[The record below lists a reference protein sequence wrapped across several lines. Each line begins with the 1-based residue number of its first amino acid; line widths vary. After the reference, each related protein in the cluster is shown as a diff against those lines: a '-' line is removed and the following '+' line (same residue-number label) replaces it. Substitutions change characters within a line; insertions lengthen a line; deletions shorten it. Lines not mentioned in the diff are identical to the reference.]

1 MDIVFVVLHYGAIE
15 ETNKCI
21 ESIRKK
27 IDTESYKIII
37 IDNCSPDN
45 SYTRLIEQY
54 GANADIVLIR
64 NAENLGF
71 ARGNNVGFLH
81 AKKEYKP
88 QFIVLMN
95 NDIIILQ
102 NNIFEKIELAY
113 EQYRFAVLGPMIVS
127 GDGTIISNPMRKFLL
142 TLRGVERAKK
152 RYKRLSIL
160 NKLGIDNLYQR
171 IMGMIHPYTPS
182 ISIEERIKDQV
193 DVGLHGSFLVFSK
206 EYIERFDGLDS
217 RTFLYFEEDLLF
229 LHMMRE
235 SMHTLYTPEIC
246 VFHSE
251 DASTNA
257 MCVNSRKKNA
267 FVYRNRLESLLVYES
282 VYKEKEIQ
290 ADGYE

>member
-15 ETNKCI
+15 ETKKCI
-21 ESIRKK
+21 ESIREK

-45 SYTRLIEQY
+45 SYTRLVEQY
-54 GANADIVLIR
+54 EADADIVLIH

-71 ARGNNVGFLH
+71 AKGNNVGFLH
-81 AKKEYKP
+81 AKKEYNP

-95 NDIIILQ
+95 NDIVILQ
-102 NNIFEKIELAY
+102 SNMLEKIKCAY
-113 EQYRFAVLGPMIVS
+113 EKYRFAVLGPMIVS
-127 GDGTIISNPMRKFLL
+127 GDGKIISNPMRKSLL
-142 TLRGVERAKK
+142 SLRSVERAKK

-160 NKLGIDNLYQR
+160 NRFGIDHLYQR
-171 IMGMIHPYTPS
+171 IMGMVHPYIPS
-182 ISIEERIKDQV
+182 ISVEERIKDQV

-206 EYIERFDGLDS
+206 DYIERFDGLDS

-257 MCVNSRKKNA
+257 FCVNSRKKNS
-267 FVYRNRLESLLVYES
+267 FVYRNRLESLQVYES

-290 ADGYE
+290 TDGYE